1 MMGFTKEYVH
11 VLDYREAL
19 LKGEGTVKRVSSKHR
34 HCRTRRKRAARDG
47 RNTSSWKVYEKEK
60 KEGKSR
66 HIWEKQSNQKLGI
79 T

>member
-1 MMGFTKEYVH
+1 MMGLPEEH
-11 VLDYREAL
+11 VRILDYREAL
-19 LKGEGTVKRVSSKHR
+19 PKAEGTVKRVSSKHR
-34 HCRTRRKRAARDG
+34 HCPTSRKRAVRDR
-47 RNTSSWKVYEKEK
+47 RNTSSWKENEKQT